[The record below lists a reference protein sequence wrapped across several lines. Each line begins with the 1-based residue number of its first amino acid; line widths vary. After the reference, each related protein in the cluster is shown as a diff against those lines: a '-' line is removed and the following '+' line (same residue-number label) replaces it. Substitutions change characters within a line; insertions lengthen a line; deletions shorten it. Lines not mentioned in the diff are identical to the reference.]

1 MSGLSS
7 GYEQLKADLT
17 RAGARAGIGNM
28 REAEQFARE
37 REAEAAKT
45 YRPVERF
52 SEDPLNYLGG
62 RIGSSL
68 PYAVPS
74 IIAGGVAAATAPVG
88 LPALLAAGAAGTAA
102 GIPIFTG
109 SNITRQVKEG
119 TPLERT
125 DLGAAVGS
133 AVVQSGLDAVG
144 NAFIPGVSKI
154 LGIPAKAAQNLVEQT
169 VRRKVLDYTLSAGK
183 AATAE
188 SITETAQQVF
198 ERMQAGL
205 DLTDDKARAEYLD
218 SAFDGALLGGVFGGV
233 GRRFERGAEQ
243 GRYELGEYT
252 KTVEA
257 NQKALAERRRLEAE
271 EKAKKDAIK
280 NAPEYLLGLN
290 DNYLAAKQKLTEMK
304 IALGKKPDED
314 TDPAAFDAWKR
325 ASRDATK
332 FRKETYNPLLSE
344 YKERKGD
351 IDPLV
356 TQRTA
361 EQKLA
366 ETQASPPATP
376 VVPAPPVEQP
386 TAEAPPTVQPIPE
399 PAVQVD
405 PLYDQAVEFVSG
417 PGRPSISA
425 VQREF
430 KIGYNRAGRLIAQ
443 MEQNGIV
450 TPMDS
455 KGGRQ
460 LVGAEQ
466 PAVVPQVEPEVVAPA
481 PFEMGGMRLGF
492 QPNVAEPA
500 AIPDTEPGPATITK
514 MPVVPAATNFQP
526 APSTS
531 MTPEEAAADAATRQ
545 QDSARVMY
553 EGMAAKFQ
561 AAGKPIPPELAAR
574 LAALQPAAPA
584 PAVEMPAAPVV
595 ETPAAVEVPAAPTVE
610 TSASVEVPAAPVV
623 ETPAAPAPAP
633 IGKATWRSADSDF
646 PVEVI
651 GQPLADPKSGRKYVE
666 VLFNNNKSF
675 VPADELVFETPA
687 VAETPAAPVVETPA
701 VAETPAAPVETQPSA
716 TATFGTNVEE
726 GLNVEYPNIGSALFR
741 YTQNGDVKGIDEA
754 VSDIEYPMYINGLHG
769 LLKEMFPSG
778 VIPVRHRKEYAGFED
793 AGQGPMS
800 VSINP
805 NWGGAK
811 AQTFD
816 VPISDVIA
824 AGNTDESELIIKRP
838 TTKPEAAAPTTPVEP
853 VKPPSITEAPAPFS
867 ADIKPIKSD
876 IPTLRDIER
885 GWFYPAQPMM
895 LGNLLVNDSSY
906 HPVKLQVTDNPQF
919 HSGKMEQAP
928 ISVEFRPDSV
938 SGAKQAAL
946 PTGGGVYNTNVV
958 APQAV
963 QSVSM
968 TTATAKKLPAP
979 IKAALAEKFDAA
991 TSGNDI
997 TYTRKQPVEQE
1008 AEAAPAETVA
1018 PTEEAPKP
1026 RVRRVAKAP
1035 APAVETPAPAVET
1048 PAPAVETPATAET
1061 VEPATQP
1068 QGAAT
1073 EPVVQRKGKRVVKVA
1088 APEQSPEQQAK
1099 IKNIDAAI
1107 GKAEDLR
1114 IDPETTKAKV
1124 IALTKKSEKE
1134 GLISPQDAK
1143 NILEQTK
1150 AMDVEDG
1157 LSELIS
1163 AFEENKTAASAPVR
1177 AATAEQTAPAE
1188 APNTKESNNIREA
1201 LPAVGEGATRAL
1213 ENHYGFARGTAEF
1226 ISGVSADLATYASKG
1241 LSALAKGIAKIIAKL
1256 YHTLIATS
1264 FVFNATNINLPETVV
1279 ITPKVVR
1286 TVVQQVMAPVPA
1298 SVSARMSE
1306 NAKQAYASL
1315 YPALQARLKEANKL
1329 FIIADKPNARLFVF
1343 APDGTPILDHKVLIG
1358 KAMGDF
1364 YRGNN
1369 EVEANRIT
1377 PAGLFKMGLRDAQR
1391 SPGEMRTAGE
1401 YDFQKVFVLDKAVE
1415 GEYSTTLFHS
1425 IWLKESDAKMR
1436 AAAIAKED
1444 PTDSRYSFGCI
1455 NVDKASYKFLLDN
1468 HLTQMDG
1475 ASLFVVP
1482 DNSARIQDFLFG
1494 DVAKNKTGEDILVRD
1509 TVEPATET
1517 KQVVEQE
1524 EELGPGPAPAPVEE
1538 EKGPALRG
1546 PEAPRAREREQETAE
1561 EGGPPIARA
1570 PEREAEPEAEPEP
1583 DLGERWPE
1591 TGDPYA
1597 GYAEDVT
1604 RVPTVPVVR
1613 ILAGLRK
1620 KLAGGEIT
1628 NEQFIEQTQQLLERV
1643 EAANQ
1648 QRARNREIKAA
1659 QGMER
1664 GSDIVREKLL
1674 AARRRGE
1681 LDYAT
1686 VEFGLWLLN
1695 NNPQLAYGLAV
1706 SLLTPG
1712 KKTSN
1717 LAGMYTPV
1725 TRVMTLF
1732 KNVDSGDALTAVH
1745 EILHHAERMMP
1756 AKVQARIRA
1765 EYYKV
1770 YAKKLAEDIKRS
1782 IKLSEAA
1789 VKSGAVTSKNLL
1801 DFIAS
1806 LEDNYVPDFLNRANE
1821 LSIPQD
1827 VASAIIKAHVLARM
1841 GVAQTGDEQAQ
1852 QDVMSAFGLGLL
1864 KASEY
1869 YHLFNASE
1877 FWAVKASEIL
1887 HRRYSVGS
1895 WQERARN
1902 WLREMLEKAK
1912 GFIGLRSES
1921 SLYKGLDAVIRG
1933 DGAFVSPAMLS
1944 DDNYNYA
1951 NIAAPTNQSFVAG
1964 KTSNV
1969 QALRNTFKGTA
1980 GLAVRQKA
1988 LDSYASMDEA
1998 LKKGFEQGIID
2009 STEAGNVQFALRM
2022 GQQRNHFAG
2031 MALTNGPLQLIK
2043 DVTAKGAQYIYRSVK
2058 GANLQDVAKEL
2069 NKSGIKADKLEN
2081 YFTVYMVG
2089 QRANVVGWDKVNVG
2103 NPAKAKTEYNNV
2115 MQIINANPKALTAFK
2130 NAEAIYTEYNKG
2142 LINFLEQT
2150 GTITKALA
2158 QELNSKPYVPYYRVD
2173 NKSGDLLLDLD
2184 KSVKPVRIG
2193 NIKDEPRL
2201 QELVGGEQK
2210 IMGIFDSAVQ
2220 NTFLLTDMALRN
2232 QAIKESAFVLNK
2244 LGMASYIGKAKKN
2257 LSGKDVVRFKVNGE
2271 DHIIVI
2277 DTDQFGIP
2285 AKLIVEGMEGIKTM
2299 IPSVV
2304 RAMGFPAD
2312 VLRKFVTRNPVY
2324 ALRQVVRDSMNSF
2337 FTTGI
2342 DSTPVLSAL
2351 KQGVSL
2357 AAGKNSKAQ
2366 KLMESGA
2373 ISNLVFTGGKEDAQ
2387 RLVEQIATGKSG
2399 WTKLI
2404 GKLDALSL
2412 AGDATTR
2419 ITIYEDSIRK
2429 GLTEQEALLRT
2440 LESQNFTRRGTSA
2453 SLQQLAAV
2461 VPFLNAQLQ
2470 GLDVLYRS
2478 SQGKMPFEQQMRIR
2492 SKFFQRAVLMSASTV
2507 AYAAL
2512 MEDDER
2518 YKKAKPEE
2526 RYGNWF
2532 LVNPMDPKGDLI
2544 RVPIPFEIGLIF
2556 KAVPEAIY
2564 NTLKGNDTSENAA
2577 RGIFKLLEQSN
2588 PFTPIPAALKPGV
2601 EVFLGTSFFGGP
2613 IESARELAV
2622 EKSERIRP
2630 GTSAG
2635 AELLGKANM
2644 LSPVQ
2649 IDHLIRGHF
2658 GALGVL
2664 ISDLAAVLPFG
2675 KGQEVQE
2682 RTKNLSEM
2690 RVIGTLFQP
2699 AEGRGIIDEA
2709 YRRMKD
2715 IDMARKTYK
2724 KMLSEGR
2731 SQDAQ
2736 EYLES
2741 HRSDINLSQM
2751 AGAVENKIGKLAE
2764 LRRSIEARPNLTT
2777 EQKDAQ
2783 IKNIIAAQNR
2793 LAQTMLTSYAQ
2804 TARQ

>member
-1 MSGLSS
+1 MPQYLPLPNGRLVEVRPNETPDDAWSRALNTYPQLFGITPREPVQPTLPTTPPGSGFLSGLSG
-7 GYEQLKADLT
+7 GYEQYKADIA
-17 RAGARAGIGNM
+17 RAGARAGIGNI
-28 REAEQFARE
+28 RNAEQYAKE
-37 REAEAAKT
+37 REAEAAKV

-52 SEDPLNYLGG
+52 TEDPLNYVGG
-62 RIGSSL
+62 RIGSSIPQML
-68 PYAVPS
+68 APL
-74 IIAGGVAAATAPVG
+74 IAGGAAAAAAPVG
-88 LPALLAAGAAGTAA
+88 LPALLAAGAAGTLA
-102 GIPIFTG
+102 GIPGFTG
-109 SNITRQVKEG
+109 TNITRQVKEG

-125 DLGAAVGS
+125 DLGAAVGA
-133 AVVQSGLDAVG
+133 AVFQSGLDAAG

-154 LGIPAKAAQNLVEQT
+154 LGISAKAAENVVAQT
-169 VRRKVLDYTLSAGK
+169 IRKKVLDYTLGAGK

-188 SITETAQQVF
+188 SITESAQQVL

-243 GRYELGEYT
+243 SRYELGEYT

-257 NQKALAERRRLEAE
+257 NQKALAERRKLEAE

-290 DNYLAAKQKLTEMK
+290 DNYLAAKQKLNEMK
-304 IALGKKPDED
+304 SALGKKPDED
-314 TDPAAFDAWKR
+314 ADPVAFDAWR
-325 ASRDATK
+325 RSSREVTK
-332 FRKETYNPLLSE
+332 FLKETYKPLLSE

-356 TQRTA
+356 AQRTV
-361 EQKLA
+361 EQALA
-366 ETQASPPATP
+366 EAQAGQQTSPPP
-376 VVPAPPVEQP
+376 GQPPAPPPPPPPVGQTAVTPPPPPPPAP
-386 TAEAPPTVQPIPE
+386 TL
-399 PAVQVD
+399 QVD
-405 PLYDQAVEFVSG
+405 PLYDQAVAFVSG

-443 MEQNGIV
+443 MEQNGVV
-450 TPMDS
+450 TPMDN

-466 PAVVPQVEPEVVAPA
+466 PAVVPQAEPEVVAPA

-492 QPNVAEPA
+492 QPNVAAPA
-500 AIPDTEPGPATITK
+500 AVPDIEPGPATVTQ

-526 APSTS
+526 VPSTS
-531 MTPEEAAADAATRQ
+531 MTPEEAAADAAQRQ
-545 QDSARVMY
+545 QDATRVMY
-553 EGMAAKFQ
+553 EGMAAKLQ
-561 AAGKPIPPELAAR
+561 AAGKPIPPALAER
-574 LAALQPAAPA
+574 LAAFQPVAPT
-584 PAVEMPAAPVV
+584 PVV
-595 ETPAAVEVPAAPTVE
+595 ETPA
-610 TSASVEVPAAPVV
+610 
-623 ETPAAPAPAP
+623 
-633 IGKATWRSADSDF
+633 
-646 PVEVI
+646 PVEV
-651 GQPLADPKSGRKYVE
+651 
-666 VLFNNNKSF
+666 
-675 VPADELVFETPA
+675 
-687 VAETPAAPVVETPA
+687 PVVETPA

-741 YTQNGDVKGIDEA
+741 YTQNGDTKGIDEA

-793 AGQGPMS
+793 EGQGPMS

-838 TTKPEAAAPTTPVEP
+838 TTKPEAAAPTTPAEP
-853 VKPPSITEAPAPFS
+853 VKPPSITEAPAS
-867 ADIKPIKSD
+867 VKEKITPIKSD
-876 IPTLRDIER
+876 LGPTVSGIQR
-885 GWFYPAQPMM
+885 GWFYRSQPMM
-895 LGNLLVNDSSY
+895 LGNLLVNDANY
-906 HPVKLQVTDNPQF
+906 HPVKLEVTDNAAYN
-919 HSGKMEQAP
+919 SDMLASEGKP
-928 ISVEFRPDSV
+928 ISIEFRHDAV
-938 SGAKQAAL
+938 SGTKQKLA
-946 PTGGGVYNTNVV
+946 PTSFGGVYRTNVV

-968 TTATAKKLPAP
+968 TTATAKNLHPD
-979 IKAALAEKFDAA
+979 IKAALAEKFDAS
-991 TSGNDI
+991 TSGNEI
-997 TYTRKQPVEQE
+997 TYTRKKPVEQE
-1008 AEAAPAETVA
+1008 AEAAPAKTEPKAET
-1018 PTEEAPKP
+1018 P

-1035 APAVETPAPAVET
+1035 APAAPAASTE
-1048 PAPAVETPATAET
+1048 A
-1061 VEPATQP
+1061 ATQP

-1073 EPVVQRKGKRVVKVA
+1073 EPVVQRKGRRVVKVA
-1088 APEQSPEQQAK
+1088 APEQTPEQKEK
-1099 IKNIDAAI
+1099 IKKIDAAI
-1107 GKAEDLR
+1107 EKAEDLR
-1114 IDPETTKAKV
+1114 IDPDTTKAKV
-1124 IALTKKSEKE
+1124 NALTKKAEKD
-1134 GLISPQDAK
+1134 GLISSQDAK

-1157 LSELIS
+1157 LGELIS
-1163 AFEENKTAASAPVR
+1163 ALEENKTAASAPVR

-1188 APNTKESNNIREA
+1188 APNTKESNSIQEA

-1256 YHTLIATS
+1256 YHALIATS

-1343 APDGTPILDHKVLIG
+1343 APDGTPILDHKVLVG

-1391 SPGEMRTAGE
+1391 SAGEMRTAGD

-1444 PTDSRYSFGCI
+1444 PSDSRYSFGCI

-1524 EELGPGPAPAPVEE
+1524 EQRGPGPAPAPVEE

-1561 EGGPPIARA
+1561 EGGPPIARS
-1570 PEREAEPEAEPEP
+1570 PEPETEPEAEPTVELEMP
-1583 DLGERWPE
+1583 P

-1597 GYAEDVT
+1597 GYREVE
-1604 RVPTVPVVR
+1604 RVPTIPVTR
-1613 ILAGLRK
+1613 IMNGLRRR
-1620 KLAGGEIT
+1620 LTNGEIT
-1628 NEQFIEQTQQLLERV
+1628 NEQFIEQTQQLLRRV
-1643 EAANQ
+1643 ELANL
-1648 QRARNREIKAA
+1648 QRARNREIRGT
-1659 QGMER
+1659 QERER
-1664 GSDIVREKLL
+1664 GADIVREKLL
-1674 AARRRGE
+1674 AGRRRGE
-1681 LDYAT
+1681 LDSPT
-1686 VEFGLWLLN
+1686 VEFALWLLN
-1695 NNPQLAYGLAV
+1695 ENPQLAEGLALSV
-1706 SLLTPG
+1706 VARPAAQRGTLGSYNSIGRL
-1712 KKTSN
+1712 
-1717 LAGMYTPV
+1717 V
-1725 TRVMTLF
+1725 RLF
-1732 KNVDSGDALTAVH
+1732 KNTDPQDATTAVH

-1756 AKVQARIRA
+1756 PEVQAGIREA
-1765 EYYKV
+1765 YNRA
-1770 YAKKLAEDIKRS
+1770 YAKKLAEDIKTAT
-1782 IKLSEAA
+1782 KLSQAA
-1789 VKSGAVTSKNLL
+1789 IKNGTLNAEEMA
-1801 DFIAS
+1801 DFVDS
-1806 LEDNYVPDFLNRANE
+1806 LSDNNVDEFLNRAGD
-1821 LSIPQD
+1821 LSIPLN
-1827 VASAIIKAHVLARM
+1827 VAGALIRVHMLERM
-1841 GVAQTGDEQAQ
+1841 GVAQTGDPAAQ
-1852 QDVMSAFGLGLL
+1852 RQVMRAFGLGLL
-1864 KASEY
+1864 QASEY
-1869 YHLFNASE
+1869 YHLYNASE
-1877 FWAVKASEIL
+1877 FWAVKASDIL
-1887 HRRYSVGS
+1887 YRRAVNSDRDTR
-1895 WQERARN
+1895 WIERARN
-1902 WLREMLEKAK
+1902 WLREMLERAK
-1912 GFIGLRSES
+1912 GLFGLRSES
-1921 SLYKGLDAVIRG
+1921 PLYRGLDAIISG
-1933 DGAFVSPAMLS
+1933 DGRFVSPAMLS
-1944 DDNYNYA
+1944 DGNYNYA
-1951 NIAAPTNQSFVAG
+1951 NIAAPANESFVAG

-1969 QALRNTFKGTA
+1969 EALRNTFKGTA
-1980 GLAVRQKA
+1980 GLAARQKA

-1998 LKKGFEQGIID
+1998 LKQGFEQGIID

-2043 DVTAKGAQYIYRSVK
+2043 DVTTKGVQYIYRSVK

-2089 QRANVVGWDKVNVG
+2089 LRANAVGWDKVNVG

-2173 NKSGDLLLDLD
+2173 NKSGDLLLELD
-2184 KSVKPVRIG
+2184 KTVKPVRVG

-2271 DHIIVI
+2271 DHVVVI

-2351 KQGVSL
+2351 KQGASL

-2366 KLMESGA
+2366 QLMESGA

-2429 GLTEQEALLRT
+2429 GMTEQEALLRT
-2440 LESQNFTRRGTSA
+2440 LESQNFTRRGTSS
-2453 SLQQLAAV
+2453 SLQMAAAV
-2461 VPFLNAQLQ
+2461 IPFLNAQLQ
-2470 GLDVLYRS
+2470 GLDILYRS

-2507 AYAAL
+2507 AYAAF
-2512 MEDDER
+2512 MGDDDR
-2518 YKKAKPEE
+2518 YRKAKPEE

-2532 LVNPMDPKGDLI
+2532 IVNPLDPKGDLI

-2556 KAVPEAIY
+2556 KAIPEALY
-2564 NTLKGNDTSENAA
+2564 NVAKGTDTTENAT

-2588 PFTPIPAALKPGV
+2588 PFTPVPAALKPGL
-2601 EVFLGTSFFGGP
+2601 EVFLGTSLFGGP

-2622 EKSERIRP
+2622 EKSERVRP

-2635 AELLGKANM
+2635 AELLGKANV

-2658 GALGVL
+2658 GALGML

-2682 RTKNLSEM
+2682 RTKGLSEM

-2709 YRRMKD
+2709 YRRMQE

-2724 KMLSEGR
+2724 KMLAEGR
-2731 SQDAQ
+2731 TEDAN
-2736 EYLES
+2736 EYLAS

-2751 AGAVENKIGKLAE
+2751 AGAVENRIGKLAE

-2777 EQKDAQ
+2777 EQKDVQ
-2783 IKNIIAAQNR
+2783 IKNIIAAQNK

>member
-1 MSGLSS
+1 MAGLSG
-7 GYEQLKADLT
+7 GYEQLKANL
-17 RAGARAGIGNM
+17 ARAGSRVGIGDM
-28 REAEQFARE
+28 REAERYARE
-37 REAEAAKT
+37 REAESEKV
-45 YRPVERF
+45 YRPVENF
-52 SEDPLNYLGG
+52 TDAPLTYVGG

-68 PYAVPS
+68 PQALPA
-74 IIAGGVAAATAPVG
+74 IIAGGATVAALPAG
-88 LPALLAAGAAGTAA
+88 LPALLAAGAAGAAGTVA
-102 GIPIFTG
+102 GIPAFLG

-125 DLGAAVGS
+125 DLGAALGS
-133 AVVQSGLDAVG
+133 AVFQSGLDAAG
-144 NAFIPGVSKI
+144 NAFIPGVSKL
-154 LGIPAKAAQNLVEQT
+154 LGIPAKAASNLIEQT
-169 VRRKVLDYTLSAGK
+169 ISKKVLDYTLSAGK

-188 SITETAQQVF
+188 SLTETAQQVF
-198 ERMQAGL
+198 ERLQAGL
-205 DLTDDKARAEYLD
+205 NLSDDKARAEYLD
-218 SAFDGALLGGVFGGV
+218 SAFDGALLGGIFGGV
-233 GRRFERGAEQ
+233 GRRFERGSEQSRYEQ
-243 GRYELGEYT
+243 GEY
-252 KTVEA
+252 KKMVEA
-257 NQKALAERRRLEAE
+257 NQKALAEQRKLEAE

-280 NAPEYLLGLN
+280 NDPQYLLGLN
-290 DNYLAAKQKLTEMK
+290 DNYLAAKQKLTDMK
-304 IALGKKPDED
+304 AALGKKPDED
-314 TDPAAFDAWKR
+314 ADPVAFDAWR
-325 ASRDATK
+325 RSSREVTK
-332 FRKETYNPLLSE
+332 FLKETYKPLLSE
-344 YKERKGD
+344 YKERKAD

-361 EQKLA
+361 EQALA
-366 ETQASPPATP
+366 QAQAGQQAAPPPGQQIAP
-376 VVPAPPVEQP
+376 PPAPPTTGEVPPPEGFVRVYHSGSVGEGDTGRFVSTDQKYAANYRPDLPLFYVDLPANDPRVNNPDYPDTQGIKQGFTFNFELTPAEAAQLKEIPRTEAP
-386 TAEAPPTVQPIPE
+386 TAPPVNQQTAGAPTPPPPPPTIQ
-399 PAVQVD
+399 AD
-405 PLYDQAVEFVSG
+405 PLYDQAVAFVSG

-466 PAVVPQVEPEVVAPA
+466 PAVVPQAEQEVAGVAP
-481 PFEMGGMRLGF
+481 FDMSGLRLGF

-500 AIPDTEPGPATITK
+500 AIPDTEPGPATVTQ

-526 APSTS
+526 ALPTTATS
-531 MTPEEAAADAATRQ
+531 EQREADYAQRS

-553 EGMAAKFQ
+553 EGMVAQYQ
-561 AAGKPIPPELAAR
+561 AAGKPVPPELAAR

-584 PAVEMPAAPVV
+584 PAVE
-595 ETPAAVEVPAAPTVE
+595 TPAAVEVPAAPVVE
-610 TSASVEVPAAPVV
+610 TPAPVEVPAAPVV

-633 IGKATWRSADSDF
+633 VGKATWRSADSDF
-646 PVEVI
+646 PVEVV
-651 GQPLADPKSGRKYVE
+651 GQPVEDPKSGRKYVE

-701 VAETPAAPVETQPSA
+701 APAVETAAPKTEVAVAEPPA
-716 TATFGTNVEE
+716 
-726 GLNVEYPNIGSALFR
+726 
-741 YTQNGDVKGIDEA
+741 
-754 VSDIEYPMYINGLHG
+754 
-769 LLKEMFPSG
+769 
-778 VIPVRHRKEYAGFED
+778 
-793 AGQGPMS
+793 
-800 VSINP
+800 
-805 NWGGAK
+805 
-811 AQTFD
+811 
-816 VPISDVIA
+816 
-824 AGNTDESELIIKRP
+824 
-838 TTKPEAAAPTTPVEP
+838 EP
-853 VKPPSITEAPAPFS
+853 VKPPSITEAPAS
-867 ADIKPIKSD
+867 VKEKITPIKSD

-1008 AEAAPAETVA
+1008 AAPAETVA
-1018 PTEEAPKP
+1018 TTEEAPKP

-1035 APAVETPAPAVET
+1035 AAPAPT
-1048 PAPAVETPATAET
+1048 ET

-1088 APEQSPEQQAK
+1088 APEQSPEQKEK
-1099 IKNIDAAI
+1099 IKKIDAALE
-1107 GKAEDLR
+1107 KAEDLR

-1124 IALTKKSEKE
+1124 NALTKKAEKD
-1134 GLISPQDAK
+1134 GLISSQDAK

-1157 LSELIS
+1157 LGELIS
-1163 AFEENKTAASAPVR
+1163 ALEENKTAASAPVR

-1188 APNTKESNNIREA
+1188 APNTKESNSIREA

-1256 YHTLIATS
+1256 YHALIATS

-1343 APDGTPILDHKVLIG
+1343 APDGTPILDHKVLVG

-1391 SPGEMRTAGE
+1391 SAGEMRTAGE

-1444 PTDSRYSFGCI
+1444 PSDSRYSFGCI

-1524 EELGPGPAPAPVEE
+1524 EQRGPGPAPAPVEE

-1570 PEREAEPEAEPEP
+1570 PEREAEPEAEPEAAP
-1583 DLGERWPE
+1583 AELATPP

-1597 GYAEDVT
+1597 TYPHTRLPSIRVEQLMRGFDQMLADGRITEAEHAA
-1604 RVPTVPVVR
+1604 RVDGLMARVMAAREQRRQNEYNRVMRGRERGEDWVRERLLRARRSGALEYPVV
-1613 ILAGLRK
+1613 
-1620 KLAGGEIT
+1620 
-1628 NEQFIEQTQQLLERV
+1628 
-1643 EAANQ
+1643 
-1648 QRARNREIKAA
+1648 
-1659 QGMER
+1659 
-1664 GSDIVREKLL
+1664 
-1674 AARRRGE
+1674 
-1681 LDYAT
+1681 
-1686 VEFGLWLLN
+1686 EFALWLLN
-1695 NNPQLAYGLAV
+1695 ANPHLATDLAISVRAANEQEAGSAGQYGSFGRL
-1706 SLLTPG
+1706 
-1712 KKTSN
+1712 
-1717 LAGMYTPV
+1717 
-1725 TRVMTLF
+1725 MTLF
-1732 KNVDSGDALTAVH
+1732 TGAADTSTAVH
-1745 EILHHAERMMP
+1745 EILHHTERMMP
-1756 AKVQARIRA
+1756 ADIQNGIRRQYARVFAKALADAVKDRDARIKAAIKNGTTTQNALDVVSDYMETRWNYDPFNPQNMLRVLGERVRGLKIPEDVLLSMARERA
-1765 EYYKV
+1765 
-1770 YAKKLAEDIKRS
+1770 LR
-1782 IKLSEAA
+1782 
-1789 VKSGAVTSKNLL
+1789 
-1801 DFIAS
+1801 FIA
-1806 LEDNYVPDFLNRANE
+1806 E
-1821 LSIPQD
+1821 
-1827 VASAIIKAHVLARM
+1827 
-1841 GVAQTGDEQAQ
+1841 AQTGDARAQANARSMFSSGILTR
-1852 QDVMSAFGLGLL
+1852 DEHYHLYN
-1864 KASEY
+1864 ASEY
-1869 YHLFNASE
+1869 
-1877 FWAVKASEIL
+1877 WAVKATEIL
-1887 HRRYSVGS
+1887 QKRAQAES

-1902 WLREMLEKAK
+1902 WLRQMLEGAK
-1912 GFIGLRSES
+1912 RILGLRSES
-1921 SLYKGLDAVIRG
+1921 ALYRGLDSVIRG
-1933 DGAFVSPAMLS
+1933 DGTFVSPAMLHEGS
-1944 DDNYNYA
+1944 ETVFDIAKPA
-1951 NIAAPTNQSFVAG
+1951 NDSFVAG

-1980 GLAVRQKA
+1980 GLAARQKA

-2043 DVTAKGAQYIYRSVK
+2043 DVTAKGVQYIYRSVK

-2173 NKSGDLLLDLD
+2173 SKSGDLLLDLD

-2271 DHIIVI
+2271 DHVIVI

-2337 FTTGI
+2337 FTTGTSSI
-2342 DSTPVLSAL
+2342 PVLSAL
-2351 KQGVSL
+2351 KQGVAL
-2357 AAGKNSKAQ
+2357 ASGRSAKAQ
-2366 KLMESGA
+2366 QLMESGA
-2373 ISNLVFTGGKEDAQ
+2373 VSNLVFTGGKEDAQ

-2399 WTKLI
+2399 WTKLV

-2440 LESQNFTRRGTSA
+2440 LESQNFTRRGTSS
-2453 SLQQLAAV
+2453 SLQMAAAV
-2461 VPFLNAQLQ
+2461 IPFLNAQLQ

-2518 YKKAKPEE
+2518 YRKAKPEE

-2532 LVNPMDPKGDLI
+2532 LVNPFDPKGDLI
-2544 RVPIPFEIGLIF
+2544 RVPIPFEIGIIF

-2588 PFTPIPAALKPGV
+2588 PFTPIPAALKPGL
-2601 EVFLGTSFFGGP
+2601 EVFLGTSLFGGP

-2724 KMLSEGR
+2724 KMLGEGR
-2731 SQDAQ
+2731 TEDANA
-2736 EYLES
+2736 YLAS

-2751 AGAVENKIGKLAE
+2751 AGAIENRIGKLSE

-2777 EQKDAQ
+2777 EQKDEQ
-2783 IKNIIAAQNR
+2783 IKNIIATQNR
-2793 LAQTMLTSYAQ
+2793 LAQNMLNAYAR
-2804 TARQ
+2804 TAPQ

>member
-243 GRYELGEYT
+243 SRYELGEYT

-257 NQKALAERRRLEAE
+257 NQKALAERRKLEAE

-314 TDPAAFDAWKR
+314 VDPAAFDAWRR
-325 ASRDATK
+325 ASREATK

-356 TQRTA
+356 AQRTV
-361 EQKLA
+361 EQALA
-366 ETQASPPATP
+366 KAQAGQQTAPPPGQQIAP
-376 VVPAPPVEQP
+376 PPGQQPAPPP
-386 TAEAPPTVQPIPE
+386 PPPPPTGEQT
-399 PAVQVD
+399 AVTPPTLQVD
-405 PLYDQAVEFVSG
+405 PLYDQAVAFVSG

-430 KIGYNRAGRLIAQ
+430 KIGYNRAGRLIEQ
-443 MEQNGIV
+443 MEKNGIV

-466 PAVVPQVEPEVVAPA
+466 PAVVPQAEPEVVAPA

-492 QPNVAEPA
+492 QPNVAAPA
-500 AIPDTEPGPATITK
+500 AVPDIEPGPATVTQ

-526 APSTS
+526 VPSTS
-531 MTPEEAAADAATRQ
+531 MTPEEAAADAAQRQ
-545 QDSARVMY
+545 QDATRVMY
-553 EGMAAKFQ
+553 EGMAAKLQ
-561 AAGKPIPPELAAR
+561 AAGKPIPPALAER
-574 LAALQPAAPA
+574 LAAFQPVAPT
-584 PAVEMPAAPVV
+584 PVV
-595 ETPAAVEVPAAPTVE
+595 ETPA
-610 TSASVEVPAAPVV
+610 
-623 ETPAAPAPAP
+623 
-633 IGKATWRSADSDF
+633 
-646 PVEVI
+646 PVEV
-651 GQPLADPKSGRKYVE
+651 
-666 VLFNNNKSF
+666 
-675 VPADELVFETPA
+675 
-687 VAETPAAPVVETPA
+687 PAAPVVETPA
-701 VAETPAAPVETQPSA
+701 VAETPATPSKTQPSA
-716 TATFGTNVEE
+716 TAAFGTNVEE

-741 YTQNGDVKGIDEA
+741 YTQNGDIKGIDEA
-754 VSDIEYPMYINGLHG
+754 VSDIEYPMYINVLHG

-853 VKPPSITEAPAPFS
+853 VKPPSITEAPAS
-867 ADIKPIKSD
+867 VKEKITPIKSD
-876 IPTLRDIER
+876 LGPTVSGIQR
-885 GWFYPAQPMM
+885 GWFYRSQPMM
-895 LGNLLVNDSSY
+895 LGNLLVNDASY
-906 HPVKLQVTDNPQF
+906 HPVKLEVTDNAAYN
-919 HSGKMEQAP
+919 SDMLASEGKP
-928 ISVEFRPDSV
+928 ISIEFRHDAV
-938 SGAKQAAL
+938 SGTKQKLA
-946 PTGGGVYNTNVV
+946 PTSFGGVYRTNVV

-968 TTATAKKLPAP
+968 TTATAKNLHPD
-979 IKAALAEKFDAA
+979 IKTALAEKFDAA
-991 TSGNDI
+991 TSGNEI
-997 TYTRKQPVEQE
+997 TYTRKKPVEQE

-1035 APAVETPAPAVET
+1035 AAPAPT
-1048 PAPAVETPATAET
+1048 ET

-1068 QGAAT
+1068 QGAAA

-1124 IALTKKSEKE
+1124 NALTKKAEKD

-1157 LSELIS
+1157 IGELIS
-1163 AFEENKTAASAPVR
+1163 ALEDNKTSASAPAQ

-1188 APNTKESNNIREA
+1188 APNTKESNSIQEA

-1241 LSALAKGIAKIIAKL
+1241 LSAIAKGIAKIIAKL
-1256 YHTLIATS
+1256 YHALIATS

-1298 SVSARMSE
+1298 SVAARMSE

-1315 YPALQARLKEANKL
+1315 YPALQARLKESNKL

-1343 APDGTPILDHKVLIG
+1343 APDGTPILDHKVLVG

-1369 EVEANRIT
+1369 EVAANRIT

-1391 SPGEMRTAGE
+1391 SPGEMRTAGD

-1455 NVDKASYKFLLDN
+1455 NVDKSSYKFLLDN

-1524 EELGPGPAPAPVEE
+1524 EQRGPGPAPAPVEE

-1570 PEREAEPEAEPEP
+1570 PEREAELEAEPEP

-1613 ILAGLRK
+1613 ILEGLRK

-1712 KKTSN
+1712 KKASN
-1717 LAGMYTPV
+1717 VAGKYTQV

-1756 AKVQARIRA
+1756 AKVQAGIRA
-1765 EYYKV
+1765 EYYKA

-1841 GVAQTGDEQAQ
+1841 GVAQTGDTQAQ

-1933 DGAFVSPAMLS
+1933 EGAFVSRNMLYEGN
-1944 DDNYNYA
+1944 DDYA

-1969 QALRNTFKGTA
+1969 EALRNTFKGTA
-1980 GLAVRQKA
+1980 GLAARQKA

-1998 LKKGFEQGIID
+1998 LKQGFEQGIID

-2043 DVTAKGAQYIYRSVK
+2043 DVTAKGVQYIYRSVK
-2058 GANLQDVAKEL
+2058 GANLQGVAQEL

-2173 NKSGDLLLDLD
+2173 NKSGDLLLELD
-2184 KSVKPVRIG
+2184 KTVKPVRIG

-2271 DHIIVI
+2271 DHVVVI

-2304 RAMGFPAD
+2304 RALGFPAD

-2357 AAGKNSKAQ
+2357 AAGKNAKAQ
-2366 KLMESGA
+2366 QLMESGA

-2440 LESQNFTRRGTSA
+2440 LESQNFTRRGTSS
-2453 SLQQLAAV
+2453 SLQMAAAV
-2461 VPFLNAQLQ
+2461 IPFLNAQLQ
-2470 GLDVLYRS
+2470 GLDILYRS

-2507 AYAAL
+2507 AYAAF
-2512 MEDDER
+2512 MGDDDR
-2518 YKKAKPEE
+2518 YRKAKPEE

-2532 LVNPMDPKGDLI
+2532 IVNPLDPKGDLI

-2556 KAVPEAIY
+2556 KAIPEALY
-2564 NTLKGNDTSENAA
+2564 NVAKGTDTTENAT

-2588 PFTPIPAALKPGV
+2588 PFTPVPAALKPGL
-2601 EVFLGTSFFGGP
+2601 EVFLGTSLFGGP

-2622 EKSERIRP
+2622 EKSERVRP

-2635 AELLGKANM
+2635 AELLGKANV

-2658 GALGVL
+2658 GALGML

-2675 KGQEVQE
+2675 KGQEIQE
-2682 RTKNLSEM
+2682 RTKGLSEM

-2709 YRRMKD
+2709 YRRMQE

-2724 KMLSEGR
+2724 KMLAEGR
-2731 SQDAQ
+2731 TEDANA
-2736 EYLES
+2736 YLAS

-2751 AGAVENKIGKLAE
+2751 AGAVENRIGKLAE

-2777 EQKDAQ
+2777 EQKDVQ
-2783 IKNIIAAQNR
+2783 IKNIIAAQNK

>member
-1 MSGLSS
+1 MYPESFGGKPKQEAPSTPVKQPGSGLMSGLSS

-243 GRYELGEYT
+243 SRYELGEYT

-257 NQKALAERRRLEAE
+257 NQKALAERRKLEAE

-314 TDPAAFDAWKR
+314 VDPAAFDAWRR
-325 ASRDATK
+325 ASREATK

-356 TQRTA
+356 AQRTV
-361 EQKLA
+361 EQALA
-366 ETQASPPATP
+366 EAQAGQQTAPPPGQQIAPPPPPPPPPAGQQTAVTP
-376 VVPAPPVEQP
+376 PPP
-386 TAEAPPTVQPIPE
+386 PPPPTL
-399 PAVQVD
+399 QVD
-405 PLYDQAVEFVSG
+405 PLYDQAVAFVSG

-466 PAVVPQVEPEVVAPA
+466 PAVVPQVEPEVAGVAP
-481 PFEMGGMRLGF
+481 FDMSGLRLGF

-500 AIPDTEPGPATITK
+500 AVPDTEPGPATVTQ

-526 APSTS
+526 VPSTS
-531 MTPEEAAADAATRQ
+531 MTPEEAAADAAQRQ
-545 QDSARVMY
+545 QDATRVMY
-553 EGMAAKFQ
+553 EGMAAKLQ

-574 LAALQPAAPA
+574 LAALQPAAPT
-584 PAVEMPAAPVV
+584 PVV
-595 ETPAAVEVPAAPTVE
+595 ETPA
-610 TSASVEVPAAPVV
+610 
-623 ETPAAPAPAP
+623 
-633 IGKATWRSADSDF
+633 
-646 PVEVI
+646 PVE
-651 GQPLADPKSGRKYVE
+651 A
-666 VLFNNNKSF
+666 
-675 VPADELVFETPA
+675 
-687 VAETPAAPVVETPA
+687 PAAPVVETPA
-701 VAETPAAPVETQPSA
+701 VAETPVVETPAVAETPVVETPA
-716 TATFGTNVEE
+716 T
-726 GLNVEYPNIGSALFR
+726 
-741 YTQNGDVKGIDEA
+741 
-754 VSDIEYPMYINGLHG
+754 
-769 LLKEMFPSG
+769 
-778 VIPVRHRKEYAGFED
+778 
-793 AGQGPMS
+793 
-800 VSINP
+800 
-805 NWGGAK
+805 
-811 AQTFD
+811 
-816 VPISDVIA
+816 
-824 AGNTDESELIIKRP
+824 P
-838 TTKPEAAAPTTPVEP
+838 TVEAAAPETEVAVAEPPAEP

-946 PTGGGVYNTNVV
+946 PTGGGVYNTNLV

-997 TYTRKQPVEQE
+997 TYTRKKPVEQ
-1008 AEAAPAETVA
+1008 EAAPAETVA
-1018 PTEEAPKP
+1018 TTEEAPKP

-1035 APAVETPAPAVET
+1035 APAVEAA
-1048 PAPAVETPATAET
+1048 APAVETPATAET
-1061 VEPATQP
+1061 VEPATET
-1068 QGAAT
+1068 QGAAA

-1099 IKNIDAAI
+1099 IKKLDAAI
-1107 GKAEDLR
+1107 EKAEDLR

-1124 IALTKKSEKE
+1124 NALTKKAEKD

-1157 LSELIS
+1157 LGELIS
-1163 AFEENKTAASAPVR
+1163 ALEENKTAASAPVR

-1188 APNTKESNNIREA
+1188 APNTKESNSIQEA

-1256 YHTLIATS
+1256 YHALIATS

-1391 SPGEMRTAGE
+1391 SPDEMRTAGE

-1444 PTDSRYSFGCI
+1444 PSDSRYSFGCI

-1546 PEAPRAREREQETAE
+1546 PEAPRARDREQETAG
-1561 EGGPPIARA
+1561 EGGPSEKETSVHPMV
-1570 PEREAEPEAEPEP
+1570 PKPEAEPIDELPEP
-1583 DLGERWPE
+1583 YPGYYE

-1597 GYAEDVT
+1597 GYEEDVT
-1604 RVPTVPVVR
+1604 RVPTVPVIR
-1613 ILAGLRK
+1613 ILNGLRK
-1620 KLAGGEIT
+1620 KLANGEIT
-1628 NEQFIEQTQQLLERV
+1628 NEQFIEQTQKLLKRV
-1643 EAANQ
+1643 EEANQ

-1659 QGMER
+1659 KGKQR
-1664 GSDIVREKLL
+1664 GADVVRKKLL
-1674 AARRRGE
+1674 MARIAGE
-1681 LDYAT
+1681 LDYHT
-1686 VEFGLWLLN
+1686 VEFALWLLN
-1695 NNPQLAYGLAV
+1695 NNPQLAEGLAASV
-1706 SLLTPG
+1706 VTAGEKTPG
-1712 KKTSN
+1712 NVLGSYN
-1717 LAGMYTPV
+1717 PIGQLI
-1725 TRVMTLF
+1725 RLF
-1732 KNVDSGDALTAVH
+1732 KNRQSTDYDTAVH

-1756 AKVQARIRA
+1756 PEVQAGIRE
-1765 EYYKV
+1765 EYNRAF
-1770 YAKKLAEDIKRS
+1770 AKKLAEN
-1782 IKLSEAA
+1782 IKLANKLSDAA
-1789 VKSGAVTSKNLL
+1789 IKDGTVTNEQVNA
-1801 DFIAS
+1801 FI
-1806 LEDNYVPDFLNRANE
+1806 NE
-1821 LSIPQD
+1821 LSSYQVDNYRDIVDTFKIPKD
-1827 VASAIIKAHVLARM
+1827 LARAIIQANLM
-1841 GVAQTGDEQAQ
+1841 ELMSVAQTGDATSQ
-1852 QDVMSAFGLGLL
+1852 QQVMRAFSNRLL
-1864 KASEY
+1864 RPSEY
-1869 YHLFNASE
+1869 YHLYNPSE
-1877 FWAVKASEIL
+1877 FWAVKASQIL
-1887 HRRYSVGS
+1887 SRRYELSDKNARWVD
-1895 WQERARN
+1895 RARN
-1902 WLREMLEKAK
+1902 WLREMLEKVK
-1912 GFIGLRSES
+1912 GAFGLRSDS
-1921 SLYKGLDAVIRG
+1921 PLYKGLDAIIRG
-1933 DGAFVSPAMLS
+1933 EGEFVSPAMLS
-1944 DDNYNYA
+1944 EGNYSYLNVG
-1951 NIAAPTNQSFVAG
+1951 APTNESFVAG

-1980 GLAVRQKA
+1980 GLAARQKA

-1998 LKKGFEQGIID
+1998 LKQGFEQGIID

-2173 NKSGDLLLDLD
+2173 SKSGDLLLDLD

-2271 DHIIVI
+2271 DHVVVI

-2357 AAGKNSKAQ
+2357 AAGKNPKAQ
-2366 KLMESGA
+2366 QLMESGA

-2532 LVNPMDPKGDLI
+2532 LVNPFDPKGDLI

-2682 RTKNLSEM
+2682 RTKGLSEM

-2709 YRRMKD
+2709 YRRMQE

-2724 KMLSEGR
+2724 KMLAEGR
-2731 SQDAQ
+2731 TEDAN
-2736 EYLES
+2736 EYLAL

-2751 AGAVENKIGKLAE
+2751 AGAVENRIGKLAE
-2764 LRRSIEARPNLTT
+2764 LRRNIEARPNLTT

-2783 IKNIIAAQNR
+2783 IKNIIAAQNK